1 MVQSVYAPVTIP
13 RAYPYGRQLC
23 GEPVIY
29 VLDDFATAGEMAA
42 VREAAM
48 AGLQR
53 AKVSLGKG
61 GQESAGRTGSNCWI
75 DPEAN
80 AVIAGLSRRIAGL
93 VGIPLANAESLQAI
107 HYDAT
112 QQYAPHFDAWKHDS
126 EAGQRCMKRGG
137 QRLVTGLLYLNE
149 VDAGGGTV
157 FPKLDLTIEPLPGR
171 LVIFHN
177 CRAGTNERHPH
188 SLHGGLPV
196 LRGEK
201 WACNFWFRERPFN
214 RSTGPRG

>member
-1 MVQSVYAPVTIP
+1 MTAIPLDYPV
-13 RAYPYGRQLC
+13 GRKLC
-23 GEPVIY
+23 ADPV
-29 VLDDFATAGEMAA
+29 VCVVDDFATATEVHA
-42 VREAAM
+42 VREAAGTRM
-48 AGLQR
+48 QR

-61 GQESAGRTGSNCWI
+61 GDESAGRTGSNCWI
-75 DPEAN
+75 DPEEN

-93 VGIPLANAESLQAI
+93 VGIPLQNAESVQAI

-112 QQYAPHFDAWKHDS
+112 QQYAPHFDAWQHDS

-149 VDAGGGTV
+149 VAAGGGTV
-157 FPKLDLTIEPLPGR
+157 FPKLDLAIEPQPGR

-177 CRAGTNERHPH
+177 CLAGTNERNPR

-196 LRGEK
+196 ERGEK

-214 RSTGPRG
+214 RSTRRQGA